1 MNKKPTFLVLL
12 LFSLIFLNSCEAV
25 KDVLGDSA
33 GVDESFND
41 SSGNHNSDSSS
52 DSDNTTTTPSCI
64 TSSSDPDS
72 LSLTTNLKEFYHFDE
87 ASGNRSGINGTIDLN
102 ETGSVGSDSGVCGL
116 GLNALE
122 ISNSDYLTPSTTSPL
137 DFALGDN
144 FSISFWMKVYPSSAG
159 YQFVLGNSGLYFGFY
174 VNGSNQAQLEFYI
187 AGIGPIFNISNAFS
201 PDSSWKHVA
210 MTVDRSTGVNVYLDG
225 TLIYSNATST
235 FSNPAAITTIGHYN
249 NVGTN
254 TPINGVLDE
263 LGIWSKVLTAG
274 EVTKLYNKEYN
285 F

>member
-1 MNKKPTFLVLL
+1 MKNYLGLL
-12 LFSLIFLNSCEAV
+12 LVILCFNSCDAV
-25 KDVLGDSA
+25 KDVLGDTA

-41 SSGNHNSDSSS
+41 SSGNHDSSS
-52 DSDNTTTTPSCI
+52 DSDNTNNTSCI

-72 LSLTTNLKEFYHFDE
+72 LSLTTNLIEFYHFDE
-87 ASGNRSGINGTIDLN
+87 VSGNRSGVNNSIDLN
-102 ETGSVGSDSGVCGL
+102 ETGSVGSDAGVCDL

-122 ISNSDYLTPSTTSPL
+122 ISNSDYLTPSTTPPL

-144 FSISFWMKVYPSSAG
+144 FSFSFWMKVYPSTAG
-159 YQFVLGNSGLYFGFY
+159 YQFVLGSSGLYFGFY

-187 AGIGPIFNISNAFS
+187 AGYGTFINISNAFS

-210 MTVDRSTGVNVYLDG
+210 VTVDRSSGVNIYFDG
-225 TLIYSNATST
+225 ALFHANATGTSGN
-235 FSNPAAITTIGHYN
+235 SAAVTTIGYHIDA
-249 NVGTN
+249 GTKK
-254 TPINGVLDE
+254 PINGILDE
-263 LGIWSKVLTAG
+263 LGIWNKVLTAG